1 MAAIFLKYKVKIIQ
15 ECEKRD
21 ILKPQ
26 ITRNRLVLRQM
37 SYKIQELDFNSISD
51 FGKFN
56 KISQSFSLYLKNK
69 S

>member
-1 MAAIFLKYKVKIIQ
+1 
-15 ECEKRD
+15 
-21 ILKPQ
+21 
-26 ITRNRLVLRQM
+26 M

-56 KISQSFSLYLKNK
+56 KISQLFSLYLKNK